1 MIYFLIYL
9 FLEVFI
15 TIELASLIGGLA
27 TFLEIVASAFVGIFI
42 LMNFR
47 HAFVENLEALRTRQ
61 IDVQGFSNRNLAGL
75 FGAILLILPG
85 FLGDCIGVLM
95 QFSLMSTLIVNRF
108 SRKYRTQSD
117 AEIYTYTPPR
127 KDDHVIDAEIIDDTR
142 ALR

>member
-9 FLEVFI
+9 FLEVLI
-15 TIELASLIGGLA
+15 TIEIASLIGGLA
-27 TFLEIVASAFVGIFI
+27 TFLEIVGSAFLGIFI

-47 HAFVENLEALRTRQ
+47 HTLSENLEALRTRQ
-61 IDVQGFSNRNLAGL
+61 IDVTGFSSRNLTGL
-75 FGAILLILPG
+75 FGAVLLILPG
-85 FLGDCIGVLM
+85 FLGDFIGVLM
-95 QFSLMSTLIVNRF
+95 QFSLMSTLFVNRF

-117 AEIYTYTPPR
+117 AEIYTYTSPR